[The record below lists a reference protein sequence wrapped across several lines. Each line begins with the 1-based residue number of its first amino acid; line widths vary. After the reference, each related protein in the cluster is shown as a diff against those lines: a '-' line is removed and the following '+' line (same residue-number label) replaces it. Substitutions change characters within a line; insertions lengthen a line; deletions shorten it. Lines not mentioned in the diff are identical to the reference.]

1 MHPLLSKLT
10 IAIPVYNDAAFI
22 GATLESCVDQAGTI
36 IICDNASTDGTS
48 AICADFAAKH
58 AHVTHIRHN
67 ENIGAHEN
75 MRSALFN
82 CTTDYFSFVGS
93 HDLLGADYAEPLL
106 SALENDKSLSLAV
119 GTIQHIHETGQP
131 NNRRTGHDWVNTLH
145 NKTPLD
151 RVETFVAKL
160 RDCFMFYG
168 VFRTADAQKAWFNEP
183 ALGFDRVMLVRT
195 AAAGN
200 VLFVPKPVYYAR
212 DFNITRNDKE
222 DRERRSTSIGAQ
234 TIANDNTTR
243 NKALAQIA
251 LDLVQT
257 DKDLSQALR
266 VVDCVNRRFQ
276 NRRYFQRQRL
286 LKIIGGIAV
295 AATII
300 ALAATR

>member
-22 GATLESCVDQAGTI
+22 CATLESCANQAGTV

-48 AICADFAAKH
+48 DICAAFAAKH

-75 MRSALFN
+75 MRGALFN
-82 CTTDYFSFVGS
+82 CKTEYFSLVGS
-93 HDLLGADYAEPLL
+93 HDLLGENYAEPLL
-106 SALENDKSLSLAV
+106 SALENDKSLSLVV
-119 GTIQHIHETGQP
+119 GTIQHMNETGQP
-131 NNRRTGHDWVNTLH
+131 NNCRTDHDWVNTLH

-151 RVETFVAKL
+151 RVEAFVAKL

-183 ALGFDRVMLVRT
+183 ALGFDRVVLVRT
-195 AAAGN
+195 AAFGN
-200 VLFVPKPVYYAR
+200 VAFVPQSIYYAR

-222 DRERRSTSIGAQ
+222 DRERRSTSIGTQ
-234 TIANDNTTR
+234 TIANNNTTR
-243 NKALAQIA
+243 NKALAQTA

-266 VVDCVNRRFQ
+266 IIDCVNRRFQ

-295 AATII
+295 AVTII
-300 ALAATR
+300 ALATTR